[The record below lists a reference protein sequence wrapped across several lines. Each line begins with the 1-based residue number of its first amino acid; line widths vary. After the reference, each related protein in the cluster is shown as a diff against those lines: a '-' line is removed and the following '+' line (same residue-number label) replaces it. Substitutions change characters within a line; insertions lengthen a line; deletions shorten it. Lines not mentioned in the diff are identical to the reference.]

1 MKSFAISLCV
11 FTALL
16 LTILLNCLFVD
27 RTMDTLEAALAAL
40 PSCNEAAE
48 GVAAL
53 EAYWDKSHN
62 ELSFSIS
69 FDEMREM
76 DDCLVQLR
84 IAAKAG
90 NSYEFELAR
99 ALGFD
104 AIRHM
109 RRLERFSWDGI
120 F

>member
-1 MKSFAISLCV
+1 MKAFVISLCM
-11 FTALL
+11 FGALL
-16 LTILLNCLFVD
+16 STILLNCLFVD
-27 RTMDTLEAALAAL
+27 RTMDTLEASLAAL
-40 PSCNEAAE
+40 PACTEAREAV
-48 GVAAL
+48 GAL
-53 EAYWDKSHN
+53 EQYWTKRHN

-69 FDEMREM
+69 YNEIREM
-76 DDCLVQLR
+76 DNCITQMRV
-84 IAAKAG
+84 AAQAEKD
-90 NSYEFELAR
+90 YEFELAR